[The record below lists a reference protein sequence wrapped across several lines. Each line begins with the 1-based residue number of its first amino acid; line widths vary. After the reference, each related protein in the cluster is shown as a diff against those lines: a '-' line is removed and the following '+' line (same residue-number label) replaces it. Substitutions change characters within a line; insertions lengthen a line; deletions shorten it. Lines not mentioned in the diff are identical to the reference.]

1 MLNIKH
7 MFKSLLQI
15 NAFLLHPKHTL
26 LIICRRNTS
35 QNRTGTRLNASEY
48 YSLVCFF
55 CCVVVVFIFFI
66 FCDWSLPL
74 HVGDRSSYT
83 RWRCRSQFKIGLVM
97 CQLCRRLL
105 L

>member
-55 CCVVVVFIFFI
+55 CCVVVVFIFLFFVTGLFLSTWEI
-66 FCDWSLPL
+66 AVLIPD
-74 HVGDRSSYT
+74 GDAEANL
-83 RWRCRSQFKIGLVM
+83 KLD
-97 CQLCRRLL
+97 L
-105 L
+105 